1 MRDRNTELEKIKNYG
16 RMIETQCGHAI
27 RPYKEQDKLFHGD
40 GKEYNEDGFVNVL
53 TRYGTAEDQSEQ
65 YRFLREDDLPCD
77 LLVQFYEGDGMF
89 AKIIDTPAEEA
100 LRHGFTL
107 EDISDPKTEAFLMN
121 SLEELNW
128 TEVAGAAIRWAR
140 LFGGSLIVMLVDD
153 GRALD
158 EPLDWKNI
166 KSVDELKVFDRSYIV
181 PDYGSMFRYL
191 PEDPD
196 RSRDAVSGMPE
207 RYYVYS
213 RYGSFTV
220 HESRCLIFKN
230 GPMPEHTTNINYHI
244 WGIPEYTRLQR
255 AIRDS
260 EIAHG
265 SAVKMLDRA
274 TQAVY
279 KMKDLSQLLATEEGE
294 SLVMK
299 RLQLIDTARGLLNSI
314 VVDYDGED
322 YDFKQFNLNGVK
334 EIIDATC
341 EYLSALCSIPQTV
354 LFGRAPAGM
363 NSTGHSD
370 LENYYNFV
378 EKIQNRT
385 LKWNL
390 RYLLHV
396 IARAGV
402 HTKEIEK
409 IPKINITFNPLW
421 SQSEEEKV
429 QAAKARADLDASAAN
444 TAKTYIELGVLSAEE
459 IRKGLYHKEDLE
471 IGTLLDTLYKD
482 EEEMLENT
490 PQPPQEEG
498 GPGGGPAGGP
508 GGSPEEQMAQMM
520 AAGVG
525 SGEGEP
531 KKTQGEGNEPEKP
544 EEKPE
549 DEEKN
554 QDAGNDFIEGY
565 NPLGFKILKNAS
577 ESTQS
582 DDKPKGTHLQGN
594 TSYASVGVL
603 VVKNG
608 KILCGLRD
616 NGDAG
621 FPDVLCGP
629 GGHVEEGETEEQ
641 AAYRET
647 EEEFG
652 IKLNNLYK
660 IGYGAYEPESG
671 LTPVIYMSMDYSGEI
686 RPSDEISEPRFMTPE
701 ELQKIS
707 YLLFPPFKDS
717 LDVLDHFVDNM
728 LGRF

>member
-1 MRDRNTELEKIKNYG
+1 MSDRKTEIKRNHGYG
-16 RMIETQCGHAI
+16 RILEEQSGHAI
-27 RPYKEQDKLFHGD
+27 RPYRESDKLFRGD
-40 GKEYNEDGFVNVL
+40 SKEYNEDGFVNLL

-65 YRFLREDDLPCD
+65 YRFIREDDLPCD

-100 LRHGFTL
+100 LRRGFTL
-107 EDISDPKTEAFLMN
+107 NDISDPNTESFLMN

-128 TEVAGAAIRWAR
+128 TEVASAAIRWAR
-140 LFGGSLIVMLVDD
+140 LFGGSLIVMLIDD

-158 EPLDWKNI
+158 EPLDWKHI

-207 RYYVYS
+207 RYFVYS

-244 WGIPEYTRLQR
+244 WGIPEYTRIQR

-294 SLVMK
+294 DLVMK

-322 YDFKQFNLNGVK
+322 YDFKQFQLAGVK
-334 EIIDATC
+334 DIIDSTC
-341 EYLSALCSIPQTV
+341 EYLSGLTCIPQTV
-354 LFGRAPAGM
+354 LFGRSPAGM

-378 EKIQNRT
+378 EKIQNRN

-390 RYLLHV
+390 RYLLHI

-402 HTKEIEK
+402 RTKEIDK
-409 IPKINITFNPLW
+409 IPKIDITFNPLW
-421 SQSEEEKV
+421 SQSEEEKI
-429 QAAKARADLDASAAN
+429 QTAKAHAELDASAAN
-444 TAKTYIELGVLSAEE
+444 TARTYVELGVLSPEE
-459 IRKGLYHKEDLE
+459 VRRGLYNKEDLE
-471 IGTLLDTLYKD
+471 IGTLLDTLYES
-482 EEEMLENT
+482 EEDMLENT
-490 PQPPQEEG
+490 PQPPQEGGGMG
-498 GPGGGPAGGP
+498 GPGGDPM
-508 GGSPEEQMAQMM
+508 SQMM
-520 AAGVG
+520 AMGGAAPN
-525 SGEGEP
+525 GEGEQP
-531 KKTQGEGNEPEKP
+531 VPNEQQA
-544 EEKPE
+544 EEQEQVPAE
-549 DEEKN
+549 DEDKN
-554 QDAGNDFIEGY
+554 EDAGNDFIEGY
-565 NPLGFKILKNAS
+565 NPLGFKLEKSAKLA
-577 ESTQS
+577 TQS
-582 DDKPKGTHLQGN
+582 DNKPKGTHLRGN
-594 TSYASVGVL
+594 TSYASVGVV
-603 VVKNG
+603 VVKDG
-608 KILCGLRD
+608 KILCALRD
-616 NGDAG
+616 DGDAG
-621 FPDVLCGP
+621 FPDLLCGP
-629 GGHVEEGETEEQ
+629 GGHIEEGETEDQ
-641 AAYRET
+641 AAIRET

-652 IKLNNLYK
+652 IHLNNLIK
-660 IGYGAYEPESG
+660 IGYGAYEFESG
-671 LTPVIYMSMDYSGEI
+671 LTPVIFLSTDFTGE
-686 RPSDEISEPRFMTPE
+686 PKSSDEMSEPRFMTPE
-701 ELQKIS
+701 ELQKHS
-707 YLLFPPFKDS
+707 YSIFPPFKS
-717 LDVLDHFVDNM
+717 ALDVLDVFVRNV
-728 LGRF
+728 LGE